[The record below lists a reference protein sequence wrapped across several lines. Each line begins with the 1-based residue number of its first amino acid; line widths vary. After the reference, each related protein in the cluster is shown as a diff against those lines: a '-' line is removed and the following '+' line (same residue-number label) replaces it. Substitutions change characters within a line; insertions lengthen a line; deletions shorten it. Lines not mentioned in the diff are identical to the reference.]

1 MRRSPSSG
9 HVTTAAGASSQHVR
23 PGVQEFNRIQVAQ
36 STLSHRSGTY
46 HESATEVTGTFP
58 PPPQCLDPVSSHA
71 LGAEYTEHKIC
82 PSDYLQASRSRSSA
96 QVAPPSPPSAG
107 LHYLAELRRCWAM
120 ERQLP
125 APGGGRRGGHSSALC
140 LCLIGGELGNVC
152 LSVIGLWH
160 WARCPQG
167 FIHVVVWGRISF
179 PYKAE

>member
-96 QVAPPSPPSAG
+96 QVAPPSPSI
-107 LHYLAELRRCWAM
+107 RRAALSCRAATTLGHGTAAPRPWGRAA
-120 ERQLP
+120 RGSQFCPLSLP
-125 APGGGRRGGHSSALC
+125 HWRGTGQCLSFGDWFMALGTVSSGVHPRGGVGPNFLP
-140 LCLIGGELGNVC
+140 L
-152 LSVIGLWH
+152 
-160 WARCPQG
+160 
-167 FIHVVVWGRISF
+167 
-179 PYKAE
+179 